1 MGVSW
6 WFQSTFDVILT
17 FFQRRIFF
25 KKKAA
30 GRHTHTPPAMQ
41 RLPPSGPVPGR
52 RGEAALRP
60 RDLDST
66 FCIPATHALDPS
78 TAQKKKAAGRHIH
91 GQLATSSV
99 IGLCVREVRQSRA
112 DHSQFKFD
120 FWRSRERC
128 HQHGAAKPCRPLSIQ
143 IRFLVFPRTM
153 PSARASAL
161 EL

>member
-41 RLPPSGPVPGR
+41 RLPPSGP
-52 RGEAALRP
+52 
-60 RDLDST
+60 
-66 FCIPATHALDPS
+66 
-78 TAQKKKAAGRHIH
+78 AAGRHIH

-128 HQHGAAKPCRPLSIQ
+128 HQHALLHWSS
-143 IRFLVFPRTM
+143 RF
-153 PSARASAL
+153 
-161 EL
+161 